1 MRVELSYSRQSI
13 LGIAFLAIVLTA
25 HAQTNMQNVG
35 VAKGF
40 RVDGDYF
47 SEGHPK
53 SRIEGAEGRPIGK
66 NFWKLT
72 QLKLT
77 TFQSNGVPEMIV
89 LAPDCL
95 FDGDSSIASSPGPLI
110 VQTAD
115 GQFNLQ
121 GTGFQWSQ
129 NDSMLYISNDVHS
142 VLHKVTTAG
151 TEATPLPP
159 DTNSDI
165 DVFSDHFTRDLKTGI
180 SVYQDNVRVIGTNI
194 NLTSDV
200 MSLNLPFTNGV
211 VTLTGHATWA
221 NGSRNGG
228 ADLLVLDRDNNLM
241 RAFTNAFIKMP
252 GTAIGTNSTG
262 AASTNKEVVVLS
274 DQYEL
279 QTNLS
284 QFYGNVQ
291 VTQYD
296 SNQPTGKLTSQAMTA
311 FIAGGNAIQ
320 SVDAETNVIVSQQDG
335 QFTSDI
341 GKFYASNS
349 TAIFTGH
356 ATWTKG
362 DRSGAGETL
371 FVDQALGQ
379 MTVWSNAMM
388 KLPGSAMD
396 HSTNTSTVQKFTTIT
411 SDNYLVKASHAEFHN
426 NAHIIDPK
434 MNVTSEL
441 LTADS
446 LPGQTNIE
454 RVVAD
459 KNVVGDLI
467 DTSGKV
473 THVTGQ
479 HALYTLSDGLLRL
492 TGAPVMQNDQGWL
505 TGSIIVWDRTYDLLI
520 VRNQRMVFQASAM
533 TNGLPDLMNGK

>member
-13 LGIAFLAIVLTA
+13 LVIAFLAIVLTA

-40 RVDGDYF
+40 RVAGDYY
-47 SEGHPK
+47 EEDKPK
-53 SRIEGAEGRPIGK
+53 SLIEGAEGRPIG
-66 NFWKLT
+66 NNVFQLT

-77 TFQSNGVPEMIV
+77 TFESNGAPEMII
-89 LAPDCL
+89 LAPACL
-95 FDGDSSIASSPGPLI
+95 FDGNANMASSPGPLT

-121 GTGFQWSQ
+121 GMGFQWSQ

-142 VLHKVTTAG
+142 VLHKVATAG
-151 TEATPLPP
+151 TEATPTPP

-165 DVFSDHFTRDLKTGI
+165 DVFSDHFTRDLKTGL
-180 SVYQDNVRVIGTNI
+180 SVYEDNVRVIGTNET
-194 NLTSDV
+194 LTSDV
-200 MSLNLPFTNGV
+200 MSLNLPFTNGI
-211 VTLTGHATWA
+211 VTLSGHATWA

-228 ADLLVLDRDNNLM
+228 ADLLLLDRDNNLM
-241 RAFTNAFIKMP
+241 RAFTNAFIKLP
-252 GTAIGTNSTG
+252 GTAIGTNSSGTD
-262 AASTNKEVVVLS
+262 STNKEVVVLS

-279 QTNLS
+279 RTNWS
-284 QFYGNVQ
+284 QFYGKVQ

-296 SNQPTGKLTSQAMTA
+296 SNQPTGKLTSEAMTVV
-311 FIAGGNAIQ
+311 IVGGNAIQ
-320 SVDAETNVIVSQQDG
+320 SVHAETNVVVSQQDG

-349 TAIFTGH
+349 TALFTGH

-362 DRSGAGETL
+362 DRSGAADTL
-371 FVDQALGQ
+371 FVDQLLGQ
-379 MTVWSNAMM
+379 MTAWSNAMM

-396 HSTNTSTVQKFTTIT
+396 QSTNMSTVQKFTTIT
-411 SDNYLVKASHAEFHN
+411 SDNYLVKAGHAEFHY
-426 NAHIIDPK
+426 NAHIVDPK

-467 DTSGKV
+467 DSSGKV
-473 THVTGQ
+473 THVTSQ

-492 TGAPVMQNDQGWL
+492 TGTPVMQNDQGWL
-505 TGSIIVWDRTYDLLI
+505 TGSIIVWDRNYDLLI